1 MMAALRRSL
10 KSTRHSAKRSARK
23 TRKGR
28 KGTKKPAPPKSRSKR
43 SSRSKGRRRSNKMNP
58 YMKKVQHARKTGASS
73 FTHDG
78 KTYKKM
84 TMKTGMV
91 AFKRA

>member
-28 KGTKKPAPPKSRSKR
+28 KGTKKPALPKSRSKR
-43 SSRSKGRRRSNKMNP
+43 SSRSRSKKLNP
-58 YMKKVQHARKTGASS
+58 YMKKFQRARNSGASS

-78 KTYKKM
+78 KTYKKI

-91 AFKRA
+91 AYKRA

>member
-28 KGTKKPAPPKSRSKR
+28 KGTKKPALPKSRSKR
-43 SSRSKGRRRSNKMNP
+43 SSRSKGRSRKLNP

-91 AFKRA
+91 AYKRA